1 MADVVRPQV
10 RTRSRRARRVVN
22 FSQIPQLDHVRR
34 DLNAERTYAVGQ
46 KGKREKRLPITLL
59 IETAISSVGECPS
72 WILTDTE
79 RNDGKA
85 DKKKKWREEYGD
97 GKSGKA
103 GMSGGDR
110 LEREKENVINLAVNN
125 KLS

>member
-59 IETAISSVGECPS
+59 IETPISNVGECVR
-72 WILTDTE
+72 LE
-79 RNDGKA
+79 YRNKH
-85 DKKKKWREEYGD
+85 KKKDDNVKTVEKNNGRKMKKRVARPECEWRKGA
-97 GKSGKA
+97 GK
-103 GMSGGDR
+103 R
-110 LEREKENVINLAVNN
+110 EREKT
-125 KLS
+125 

>member
-34 DLNAERTYAVGQ
+34 DLNAGAYVGQ

-59 IETAISSVGECPS
+59 IETAISNVGECV
-72 WILTDTE
+72 
-79 RNDGKA
+79 
-85 DKKKKWREEYGD
+85 
-97 GKSGKA
+97 
-103 GMSGGDR
+103 R
-110 LEREKENVINLAVNN
+110 LEYRRTQRKKRGEKEGGREKKNGGREARRTKGWKDRNERRESAR
-125 KLS
+125 KRERKRDKSRREQ

>member
-10 RTRSRRARRVVN
+10 RMRSRRARRVVN

-59 IETAISSVGECPS
+59 IETAISNVGECV
-72 WILTDTE
+72 
-79 RNDGKA
+79 
-85 DKKKKWREEYGD
+85 
-97 GKSGKA
+97 
-103 GMSGGDR
+103 R
-110 LEREKENVINLAVNN
+110 LEYRRTQREKR
-125 KLS
+125 